1 MANEENLKPFQSG
14 QSGNPNGRPKGIPN
28 AKTRYRRLL
37 ELTQKKTNPV
47 TGEIEEFTVA
57 EQMDMKIFD
66 KALKGDLQAYREI
79 MDRLEGK
86 PSQFITNEVNLNPVD
101 ELLKAYGIDP
111 EGVQNGGE
119 TNEIV
124 SDPSENKA

>member
-1 MANEENLKPFQSG
+1 MPPKKTQFKPG